1 MSETVT
7 RFPRRWTQSEQIG
20 ELTTTFT
27 GDFNIAEDISG
38 LKGVRSTFATAFNE
52 WKDDVR
58 YMANLAIVTNMKCWE
73 HYGSGNEELSREYGE
88 EYHRVNDWVWSEES
102 GFTKEERSTVRN
114 TLSIFP
120 IIFPKRNGRNTP
132 LKSWRCLI
140 AIQTILASAIT

>member
-1 MSETVT
+1 MSETMI

-102 GFTKEERSTVRN
+102 GFTKEEREYYFTY
-114 TLSIFP
+114 TD
-120 IIFPKRNGRNTP
+120 
-132 LKSWRCLI
+132 
-140 AIQTILASAIT
+140 

>member
-7 RFPRRWTQSEQIG
+7 RFPRRWAQSEQVG

-58 YMANLAIVTNMKCWE
+58 YMANLAIVTNMKCRKR
-73 HYGSGNEELSREYGE
+73 LC
-88 EYHRVNDWVWSEES
+88 
-102 GFTKEERSTVRN
+102 KTV
-114 TLSIFP
+114 LLQSFP
-120 IIFPKRNGRNTP
+120 RMLDALGGAPYAFE
-132 LKSWRCLI
+132 
-140 AIQTILASAIT
+140 AD

>member
-7 RFPRRWTQSEQIG
+7 RFPRRWAQSEQIG

-73 HYGSGNEELSREYGE
+73 HYGSGN
-88 EYHRVNDWVWSEES
+88 DWVWSEES
-102 GFTKEERSTVRN
+102 GFTKEEREYYFTY
-114 TLSIFP
+114 TD
-120 IIFPKRNGRNTP
+120 
-132 LKSWRCLI
+132 
-140 AIQTILASAIT
+140 

>member
-7 RFPRRWTQSEQIG
+7 RFPRRWAQSEQIG

-73 HYGSGNEELSREYGE
+73 HYGSGNEELMDIVASVGNFDKVAANKMMIEI
-88 EYHRVNDWVWSEES
+88 SKS
-102 GFTKEERSTVRN
+102 MATVEKKCKKKL
-114 TLSIFP
+114 T
-120 IIFPKRNGRNTP
+120 
-132 LKSWRCLI
+132 
-140 AIQTILASAIT
+140 A

>member
-7 RFPRRWTQSEQIG
+7 RFPRRWAQSEQIG
-20 ELTTTFT
+20 ELTT
-27 GDFNIAEDISG
+27 
-38 LKGVRSTFATAFNE
+38 TFATAFNE

-102 GFTKEERSTVRN
+102 GFTKEEREYYFTY
-114 TLSIFP
+114 TD
-120 IIFPKRNGRNTP
+120 
-132 LKSWRCLI
+132 
-140 AIQTILASAIT
+140 

>member
-7 RFPRRWTQSEQIG
+7 RFPRRWAQSEQIG

-88 EYHRVNDWVWSEES
+88 GEEQRAAKRRAGRS
-102 GFTKEERSTVRN
+102 LERPWK
-114 TLSIFP
+114 LP
-120 IIFPKRNGRNTP
+120 
-132 LKSWRCLI
+132 
-140 AIQTILASAIT
+140 